1 VSPAARGLAHRAH
14 PFTPFVVAGAVAA
27 LAFVLPGP
35 AGPLWLYLAVVV
47 LVAGAGV
54 GGAVRAGLL
63 LCLPLWGFLV
73 VLHGVLG
80 APPRA
85 HVGPLALSE
94 PGLAEA
100 AGQIGRLGAIVTA
113 GFGLFRAFAPS
124 RFLDAVAVRGW
135 SFPAAYLVVATLQA
149 LPRLR
154 GRAAEVLAAQ
164 RTRGLR
170 VGGSPAARIRALA
183 PLVLPLVL
191 GALSE
196 VDDRAMALET
206 RAVHGARR
214 RTPLDPPPDTVA
226 DRAVRWGAAA
236 LVVGAVA
243 WRLR

>member
-1 VSPAARGLAHRAH
+1 VRPAARGLAHRAH

-27 LAFVLPGP
+27 LAFLLPGP
-35 AGPLWLYLAVVV
+35 TAPLWLYVGVVV
-47 LVAGAGV
+47 LVAAAGV
-54 GGAVRAGLL
+54 GDAARTGLL
-63 LCLPLWGFLV
+63 LCLPLWGFLLL
-73 VLHGVLG
+73 LHGALG
-80 APPRA
+80 APPHA
-85 HVGPLALSE
+85 DFGPLTLSE

-100 AGQIGRLGAIVTA
+100 TGQIGRLGAIVTI
-113 GFGLFRAFAPS
+113 GFGLFRAFVPS
-124 RFLDAVAVRGW
+124 RFLDAVAERGW

-154 GRAAEVLAAQ
+154 GRAVEVLAAQ

-170 VGGSPAARIRALA
+170 VGGSPAARLRALA

-206 RAVHGARR
+206 RAVLGARR
-214 RTPLDPPPDTVA
+214 RTPLDPPRDTAA

-236 LVVGAVA
+236 LALAAAA
-243 WRLR
+243 WRVR